1 MNGRQNDA
9 VAVSLGATPDP
20 ETQTQTALSLQT
32 HSFLNFIAGSQS

>member
-9 VAVSLGATPDP
+9 VAVSPSATLDL

>member
-9 VAVSLGATPDP
+9 VAVSSQLSLDA
-20 ETQTQTALSLQT
+20 ETQTQTALNPQT